1 MKVYLICIL
10 LKEIKYNLNYDISFL
25 FEVWNLIIDLECD
38 LFKWIFVINYLCLF
52 CKFFCLE

>member
-10 LKEIKYNLNYDISFL
+10 LKEIKFNLNYDISFL

-38 LFKWIFVINYLCLF
+38 LFKWIFVIN
-52 CKFFCLE
+52 